1 MHWAKGAPTGPSVA
15 IEHEMDSKPRR
26 SVLTV
31 ARVGAVLVDIE
42 SGLTLGSYSREH
54 GSERRET
61 DNDPH
66 LTDLPSVVPE
76 PRTKSSR
83 NK

>member
-1 MHWAKGAPTGPSVA
+1 
-15 IEHEMDSKPRR
+15 MDSKPRR

-31 ARVGAVLVDIE
+31 ARAGAVLVDIE
-42 SGLTLGSYSREH
+42 SGLTLGAYSRQLDDEPL
-54 GSERRET
+54 EA

-83 NK
+83 DK

>member
-1 MHWAKGAPTGPSVA
+1 
-15 IEHEMDSKPRR
+15 MDSKPRR

-42 SGLTLGSYSREH
+42 SGLTLGSYSRQL
-54 GSERRET
+54 GGERRET